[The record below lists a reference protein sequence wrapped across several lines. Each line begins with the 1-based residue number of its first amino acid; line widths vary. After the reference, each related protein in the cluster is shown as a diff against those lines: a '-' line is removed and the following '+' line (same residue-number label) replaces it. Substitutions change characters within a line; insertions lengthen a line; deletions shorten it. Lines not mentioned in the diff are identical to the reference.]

1 MSNLTFRELT
11 RQIGETDP
19 SSGQVADA
27 RNRADAERERG
38 GGQQASQSQSQSQS
52 SGGSEPPNQETPA
65 SEARTSADAG

>member
-1 MSNLTFRELT
+1 
-11 RQIGETDP
+11 
-19 SSGQVADA
+19 VADA